1 MLRPLHTLIVAQQ
14 FDYKAAAYPA
24 SGATPGEHMQQR
36 TKIALA
42 VAVALHSMSAYAQ
55 TTDSLQR
62 VEITGSRIRQVD
74 LETAQPVQV
83 MTQEQIQKSGLVT
96 VGDIINNLSSAGT
109 PAFSKGSTLT
119 SNREQGGQYIN
130 MRNLGA
136 NRLLVLVNGKRW
148 TQTVAGYTDMSTVP
162 ASMIDR
168 IEILKDGA
176 SSIYGSD
183 AIAGVVNIILKKTM
197 TGGMAS
203 AYVGQND
210 AGDGKTKDYSITYGA
225 GDDKASMMF
234 GLSHSEQGVVWAKDR
249 DVTSYTYGPNHFNA
263 QFGSAPW
270 GRIIPVD
277 PKTGVAMTATDP
289 VTKLKNPGYFNRM
302 LNHTGSFNGDG
313 VGQSSRDPA
322 NFHDYVGGVD
332 ADTFNSTSQMMYTSP
347 TKLTSIFTKGSIALP
362 ADMRFTTTALF
373 ADRKSA
379 RQIAGY
385 PLTSTTQAKFPVYI
399 DKNSYFNPY
408 GSQAAAGGPG
418 QDLYFAR
425 RTIEVPRVTEN
436 NNRTVHIDATL
447 EGDLALR
454 GLPWNWSVG
463 YNHSQISGS
472 VLSTGNLNLLN
483 LKKAVGPSFRNASGV
498 VQCGTAASPI
508 ALAECVPF
516 DILGGPSASTP
527 AALAYVMSTGQA
539 SYGSSV
545 NSATADIT
553 GELFTL
559 PAGAL
564 GMAAGLEKR
573 TVSGYD
579 RPGQFEQSGY
589 STDLAGNATV
599 GRYSVK
605 EAYLELQIPL
615 LKGIP
620 FAELLSVNLASRH
633 SDYSNFGKTTNSK
646 ASFMWKPTKDLLA
659 RGTYAEGFR
668 APTVG
673 DTFGGGSQS
682 FDAYLDACDSQWGDA
697 AKTPATMARCRAAGV
712 PAGFRQVNQAGNP
725 VGGGGAQTPTP
736 FNTGAGN
743 DSLTPETATTR
754 TLGLVYSPSWVT
766 GLSVALD
773 WFDILVENR
782 ITGVSAAYVIN
793 QCYVNGV
800 TSFCDKIKRD
810 PLSGQ
815 IVNLSRGNA
824 NLGALGTKGVD
835 LSFGYRLPRNSFGQ
849 FGVRSET
856 TYVDSYRIKST
867 ATSDFVNYAGEYGIY
882 RVKSNIAL
890 DWSLGNWSVTLAN
903 RYYSSV
909 KGSCWSKTV
918 ECSDPTGTASW
929 GTGFNRVK
937 ATIYSDL
944 SVGYKTPWKGTLLVG
959 ANNVF
964 DKKPVMVLDASSNY
978 GGTSSSSAVDPELP
992 IDRFVYVRYNQAF

>member
-1 MLRPLHTLIVAQQ
+1 
-14 FDYKAAAYPA
+14 
-24 SGATPGEHMQQR
+24 MQQR

-55 TTDSLQR
+55 TTDSMQR

-162 ASMIDR
+162 ASMIER

-234 GLSHSEQGVVWAKDR
+234 GLSHSEQGAVWAKDR
-249 DVTSYTYGPNHFNA
+249 DVTSFTYGPGHYSSA
-263 QFGSAPW
+263 LGSGPW
-270 GRIIPVD
+270 GRIRQVSASGGA
-277 PKTGVAMTATDP
+277 TG
-289 VTKLKNPGYFNRM
+289 FNRY
-302 LNHTGSFNGDG
+302 LNHTGSYLGDG

-322 NFHDYVGGVD
+322 NYHPYTNPAAD
-332 ADTFNSTSQMMYTSP
+332 ADTFNSTSQMMYAMP
-347 TKLTSIFTKGSIALP
+347 TKLTSLFTKGTIELP
-362 ADMRFTTTALF
+362 ADMRFTTTALY
-373 ADRKSA
+373 AERGSA
-379 RQIAGY
+379 RQVAGY
-385 PLTSTTQAKFPVYI
+385 PLSSTAQAKYPVYI
-399 DKNSYFNPY
+399 DKDSYFNPY
-408 GSQAAAGGPG
+408 GNQVAGAGAG
-418 QDLYFAR
+418 QDLFFYR
-425 RTIEVPRVTEN
+425 RTIEVPRVTGN
-436 NNRTVHIDATL
+436 TNRTLHIDASL
-447 EGDLALR
+447 EGDLTLR
-454 GLPWNWSVG
+454 GLPWNWNLG
-463 YNHSQISGS
+463 YNHSKINGS
-472 VLSTGNLNLLN
+472 VLSTGNINLLN
-483 LKKAVGPSFRNASGV
+483 LKRALGPSFRNASGT

-516 DILGGPSASTP
+516 DVLGGPSASSA
-527 AALAYVMSTGQA
+527 AALGYVMSTGQA
-539 SYGSSV
+539 TYGSTL

-553 GELFTL
+553 GEVFTL

-564 GMAAGLEKR
+564 GLAAGLEKR

-615 LKGIP
+615 LKGLP
-620 FAELLSVNLASRH
+620 FAELLRLNLASRH

-646 ASFMWKPTKDLLA
+646 ASLMWKPIKDLLA
-659 RGTYAEGFR
+659 RGTFAEGFR

-682 FDAYLDACDSQWGDA
+682 FDFYLDACDTAWGDA
-697 AKTPATMARCRAAGV
+697 AKTPATMANCRAAGV
-712 PAGFRQVNQAGNP
+712 PAGFRQVNQAGTP
-725 VGGGGAQTPTP
+725 VPGGGAQTPTP

-743 DSLTPETATTR
+743 DSLQPETATTR
-754 TLGLVYSPSWVT
+754 TLGLVYSPSWIT
-766 GLSVALD
+766 GMSVALD
-773 WFDILVENR
+773 WFDISVKNR
-782 ITGVSAAYVIN
+782 ITGVSAAYIIN
-793 QCYVNGV
+793 QCYVSGV
-800 TSFCDKIKRD
+800 ASFCDKIKRD
-810 PLSGQ
+810 PISGQ
-815 IVNLSRGNA
+815 IVTLSRGNA
-824 NLGALGTKGVD
+824 NLGELGTKGID
-835 LSFGYRLPRNSFGQ
+835 LTFAYRLPRNSFGQ
-849 FGVRSET
+849 FGVHSET
-856 TYVDSYRIKST
+856 TYVDSYQIKST
-867 ATSDFVNYAGEYGIY
+867 TTSNFVNYAGEYGIY
-882 RVKSNIAL
+882 RVKSNLAL
-890 DWSLGNWSVTLAN
+890 DWGLGNWSVTLAN

-909 KGSCWSKTV
+909 KGSCWSQTV
-918 ECSDPTGTASW
+918 ECSDPTGSASW

-937 ATIYSDL
+937 AVVYSDL
-944 SVGYKTPWKGTLLVG
+944 SIGYKTPWKGQLLIG

-978 GGTSSSSAVDPELP
+978 GGNSSSSAVNPELP
-992 IDRFVYVRYNQAF
+992 IDRFVYVRYNQSF